1 MSASVKRL
9 LRKVNCEWN
18 DPKLHVGQCGER
30 PNGRTKLELSCHC
43 TWGVLGDFL
52 KLIIGA
58 VYCRLL
64 PFTAVY
70 CRRKRGLVDYWISWI
85 VEEGSPELPNCNL
98 A

>member
-64 PFTAVY
+64 PKKA
-70 CRRKRGLVDYWISWI
+70 RISGLLDFVD
-85 VEEGSPELPNCNL
+85 C
-98 A
+98 